1 MRLVNIIELVKQYLL
16 QGAILAVI
24 AGGIAGAGYF
34 IVYKKMMKGE
44 RRIRPLNV
52 LWAGVFFCYLA
63 VMLSA
68 TLLDRVSGWSDTRM
82 MPLFYSYRE
91 AWYSF
96 SGAEWRNIVLNI
108 LLFVPFGFLLPLGIR
123 FFRRFWATYLTG
135 LAVTVLIES
144 TQLILARG
152 VAEADDILNN
162 FLGTMIGYGIYVL
175 FREITAAVYKIPVY
189 TEEETRK
196 TADNF
201 FASLGQTLDESRTDL
216 YDETAV
222 YYSTEQ
228 NSLWIDYAGGTMSY
242 KDYAVVFGDDPEA
255 ETYPEPVSGEDE
267 ATVRSALSTYGI
279 QVPEGAVFQEQSDES
294 SDSPGY
300 EFSVSQQRDGDRFYD
315 GSLYCTLYDGE
326 KLGDISNHILSC
338 EKYKDYPILSEDEAW
353 KQIQSGNFRYSGQ
366 AGDEIKELEL
376 GAVSMKYVIDSKKYY
391 QPVYSFEASVNG
403 QDGYE
408 IVVPALKSASGGK

>member
-196 TADNF
+196 IADNF

-242 KDYAVVFGDDPEA
+242 TDYAVVFGDDPEA
-255 ETYPEPVSGEDE
+255 ETYPESVSGEDE

-403 QDGYE
+403 QAGYE
-408 IVVPALKSASGGK
+408 IVIPALKSASGGK

>member
-1 MRLVNIIELVKQYLL
+1 M
-16 QGAILAVI
+16 
-24 AGGIAGAGYF
+24 
-34 IVYKKMMKGE
+34 
-44 RRIRPLNV
+44 
-52 LWAGVFFCYLA
+52 
-63 VMLSA
+63 
-68 TLLDRVSGWSDTRM
+68 
-82 MPLFYSYRE
+82 
-91 AWYSF
+91 
-96 SGAEWRNIVLNI
+96 
-108 LLFVPFGFLLPLGIR
+108 
-123 FFRRFWATYLTG
+123 
-135 LAVTVLIES
+135 TVLIES

-175 FREITAAVYKIPVY
+175 FREITAAAKRKRFSVLKMAAAQIPFAAIVLVFVGIFIMYDRQELGNLEIGLSSRIDMSDVQVTTTENYSSQPGTAAVYKIPVY

-242 KDYAVVFGDDPEA
+242 TDYAVVFGDDPEA

-294 SDSPGY
+294 SDLPGY

-315 GSLYCTLYDGE
+315 G
-326 KLGDISNHILSC
+326 
-338 EKYKDYPILSEDEAW
+338 
-353 KQIQSGNFRYSGQ
+353 
-366 AGDEIKELEL
+366 
-376 GAVSMKYVIDSKKYY
+376 
-391 QPVYSFEASVNG
+391 SVNG